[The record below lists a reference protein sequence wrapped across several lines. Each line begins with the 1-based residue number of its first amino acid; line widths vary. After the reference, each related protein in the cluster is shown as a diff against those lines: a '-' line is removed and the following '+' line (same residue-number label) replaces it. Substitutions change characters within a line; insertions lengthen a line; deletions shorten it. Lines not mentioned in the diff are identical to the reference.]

1 MRSVYSFSNSVG
13 AELTPFLTGDLMP
26 NAANITV
33 KKNDG
38 TTDIV
43 WTTVSPSAGD
53 SSPARWESQT
63 VGTAMAHRPTLTHL
77 SRDNG
82 QKTARRHE
90 LQVVFPVVV
99 TENGVPKVSDK
110 LIVSVSA
117 VIAKGAVNTD
127 VNEAVSQAVNL
138 FASTLI
144 KDSLKSGYAAS

>member
-1 MRSVYSFSNSVG
+1 
-13 AELTPFLTGDLMP
+13 MP
-26 NAANITV
+26 QAANITV

-38 TTDIV
+38 ATDIV
-43 WTTVSPSAGD
+43 WTSVSPSAGD

-63 VGTAMAHRPTLTHL
+63 VGTAMAHRPTLTHI

-90 LQVVFPVVV
+90 LTVTYPVVV

-110 LIVSVSA
+110 LIIGVSA
-117 VIAKGAVNTD
+117 VVAKAAVSTD
-127 VNEAVSQAVNL
+127 VNEAISQAVNL

-144 KDSLKSGYAAS
+144 KDSLKTGYAAS